1 MNGKLELYVQSQRLD
16 LFDFEDMSI
25 SDKIRDVRDIS
36 KVFTSY
42 SKEFIVPASSRNS
55 KIFKHFY
62 NIDISNGFDSR
73 IKVDAEIKIGG
84 VTYKE
89 GKLTLTKASLKDNI
103 PFSYSVIFY
112 GKTVTLPQL
121 LGELELSDLTDTL
134 LDNFNFNYGSSY
146 VRDGIVSGY
155 AYDELTGTISTGG
168 DDFVFPFISGKSF
181 YFYDSQPLGLSP
193 KDVVDSRNV
202 CPTANPAEGNKGL
215 YYGDLKPSIK
225 VKWIIKAIEE
235 KFGIT
240 FSEEFFRDTNKAY
253 NDLHLWLS
261 RERGDIFAQ
270 IDESIESFGIDSDL
284 IVYNSGPD
292 YRGVVFPVSPF
303 LPQPDP
309 ITQAELQFKKLSV
322 PDFLPRKGTGYAI
335 KFTVNTVGGGNWTA
349 TIKDKNQSG
358 EPIIATYTNSDSSPS
373 VSIQLDV
380 LPNNA
385 GDLDSGIY
393 TLKPQIEIS
402 TYGGITEYS
411 ISDFQICKGDV
422 YNGSGID
429 DYYVVT
435 YSCGNFDFNGGSS
448 EAISNGLFVNT
459 QFPKIKIIDFLTS
472 IFKMFNLTAYYVP
485 ELETSE
491 YAGQIRV
498 RTLDNFFLSGSTY
511 DLTRLVDT
519 SKIDVSRNNLF
530 SEINFEFEKPSTFA
544 IVNANQFRP
553 KYDEFGVERI
563 NNLYSSFVDNPL
575 AFDGGKYDVK
585 PKFEKMMYERMS
597 DQDNE
602 AVITTVLWG
611 WSATENEQPNLTK
624 PVLFYPISQDT
635 QTSNDANSDTIKIQL
650 DLSTYDKNGNNTSP
664 SYETITQYYRP
675 SNSLSDYSCTLN
687 FGDEF
692 DEWGVYTNEGGTNNS
707 LFYIFYR
714 RYILSIYNKQSR
726 LISLK
731 AYLNT
736 GTLMNLRLN
745 DVIVINSR
753 RYRINEI
760 KNINLSTG
768 LADLELMNDIA
779 YSLSNLGSLI
789 IAIIAD
795 NGTETTYSIFDNNY
809 AITQNIYDI
818 YVDDVRVLSNQSLT
832 DSFTLSK
839 TTYPTL
845 DSSSIFIKS
854 ILENGEEMKSN
865 VLQPLVE
872 GITTELGEPITTED
886 GLDNLIIE
894 NELSNYWNPTSGTY
908 SSLAQSGTSTYTGDI
923 SATLIKKDLGYG
935 VDWLTITSGSISGTP
950 YFLLF
955 DLDENTTGETRTV
968 GVKALDGGTNPTFII
983 TQEESTSFDSTLK
996 KFDNNIIT
1004 WDKT

>member
-1 MNGKLELYVQSQRLD
+1 M
-16 LFDFEDMSI
+16 FDFEDMSI
-25 SDKIRDVRDIS
+25 SDKIRDVRDVS
-36 KVFTSY
+36 KVFTAY

-89 GKLTLTKASLKDNI
+89 GKLTLTKASLKQNI
-103 PFSYSVIFY
+103 PYSYSVIFY

-121 LGELELSDLTDTL
+121 LGDLELSDLTDTL
-134 LDNFNFNYGSSY
+134 LDDFNFSYGSSY

-155 AYDELTGTISTGG
+155 AYDEATGVISTGG
-168 DDFVFPFISGKSF
+168 DDLVFPFISGKSF
-181 YFYDSQPLGLSP
+181 YFYDSEPSGLSP
-193 KDVVDSRNV
+193 KDIVDSRNV

-215 YYGDLKPSIK
+215 FYGDLKPSIK
-225 VKWIIKAIEE
+225 VKWVIKAIEE
-235 KFGIT
+235 KFGIS
-240 FSEEFFRDTNKAY
+240 FSEEFFRDTNKTY

-261 RERGDIFAQ
+261 REKGDIFAQ
-270 IDESIESFGIDSDL
+270 IDESVESFGIDSDL

-292 YRGVVFPVSPF
+292 YRGVAFPTSPF
-303 LPQPDP
+303 LPTPDP
-309 ITQAELQFKKLSV
+309 ITQAELQFSKASV
-322 PDFLPRKGTGYAI
+322 PPFSPFRGVGYAI
-335 KFTVNTVGGGNWTA
+335 KFTINTVGGGNWTA

-385 GDLDSGIY
+385 ENLASGIY
-393 TLKPQIEIS
+393 TLRPQIEIS
-402 TYGGITEYS
+402 TYDGITDYS
-411 ISDFQICKGDV
+411 INDFKICKGPV
-422 YNGSGID
+422 YNGGGSD

-435 YSCGNFDFNGGSS
+435 DSCGNFDFNGGSS
-448 EAISNGLFVNT
+448 EAISDGLFINT

-485 ELETSE
+485 ELETTE

-519 SKIDVSRNNLF
+519 NKIDVSRNNLF

-563 NNLYSSFVDNPL
+563 NNLYSSFIDNPL

-585 PKFEKMMYERMS
+585 PKFEKMLYERMS

-602 AVITTVLWG
+602 AVITSVLWG

-635 QTSNDANSDTIKIQL
+635 EISNDANSDIIQIQL
-650 DLSTYDKNGNNTSP
+650 DLSTYDKNGTNTSP

-760 KNINLSTG
+760 RNINLSTG

-779 YSLSNLGSLI
+779 YSLSDLGSLI

-795 NGTETTYSIFDNNY
+795 SGTETTYSIFDNNY

-818 YVDDVRVLSNQSLT
+818 YIDDVRVLSNQSLT
-832 DSFTLSK
+832 DSFTLDK

-845 DSSSIFIKS
+845 DSSSILIKS

-865 VLQPLVE
+865 VLEPLIQ
-872 GITTELGEPITTED
+872 GITTELGEPIITED
-886 GLDNLIIE
+886 GVDNLVIE
-894 NELSNYWNPTSGTY
+894 NELNGYFSPPNQQY
-908 SSLAQSGTSTYTGDI
+908 SYEFQVGSSIYNGLD
-923 SATLIKKDLGYG
+923 SATPQKKDLGDG
-935 VDWLTITSGSISGTP
+935 TDWLTILTTSINSSPTVVMFSIQ
-950 YFLLF
+950 
-955 DLDENTTGETRTV
+955 ENTTGASRTV
-968 GVKALDGGTNPTFII
+968 GLRAIDGQDNPTFVI
-983 TQEESTSFDSTLK
+983 TQNEYQNLGKLDFSSP
-996 KFDNNIIT
+996 DNSALMNIILT
-1004 WDKT
+1004 GKI